1 MKIVVL
7 GAGYVGLTTSS
18 CLADLGHDVTCCDI
32 DGDRIAALE
41 RAEVPI
47 FEPGLSDLIGKQIAL
62 GRLHFTTHAT
72 KAAGTADAVFLAV
85 GTPSDPDGDIDL
97 SYVETAAK
105 TIAPYMQSRAVL
117 VIKSTVVAGTARRV
131 KALVDASRGRKD
143 IAVASN
149 PEFLREGSAIKDFM
163 HADRIVIGADD
174 AASEAVLREVY
185 EPLLL
190 RGIPLVATQTVN
202 AELIKYA
209 ANALL
214 ALRIG
219 FINDVADLCEKLGG
233 DVGAVADGIGRDHRI
248 GAAFL
253 SAGPGFGGSCFPK
266 DTRAFASTG
275 RRHGAPQPLIE
286 TLIERNELRKEAL
299 ADRIIDAAPRHGRVA
314 ILGTSFKANTDDV
327 REAAALTIV
336 PKLIEAGLDVHLH
349 DPQPHGAKR
358 LLPDAQWHASA
369 LEATEDADVTVVLTE
384 WDEYR
389 TLDLAELRRAMR
401 GQALLDFRNIIDRE
415 RAAAVGLIYQGLGRS
430 ALVVQPARR
439 GHAITAKAPVAA
451 SPARV

>member
-1 MKIVVL
+1 MKLVVL
-7 GAGYVGLTTSS
+7 GAGYVGLTTSA

-47 FEPGLSDLIGKQIAL
+47 FEPGLSELIADQIASN
-62 GRLHFTTHAT
+62 RLHFTTHSA
-72 KAAGTADAVFLAV
+72 KAAGSADAVFLAV
-85 GTPSDPDGDIDL
+85 GTPSDASGDIDL
-97 SYVETAAK
+97 SYVESAAK
-105 TIAPYMQSRAVL
+105 TIAPYMQPRAVL
-117 VIKSTVVAGTARRV
+117 VIKSTVVAGTARRIQ
-131 KALVDASRGRKD
+131 ALVDAGRERKD

-149 PEFLREGSAIKDFM
+149 PEFLREGSAIKDFV

-174 AASEAVLREVY
+174 PASEAVLREIY
-185 EPLLL
+185 APLLM
-190 RGIPLVATQTVN
+190 RGVPMVATQTVN

-233 DVGAVADGIGRDHRI
+233 DVGAVADGIGRDQRI
-248 GAAFL
+248 GSAFL

-286 TLIERNELRKEAL
+286 TLIERNELRKQAL
-299 ADRIIDAAPRHGRVA
+299 AERVIDATPRKGRVA
-314 ILGTSFKANTDDV
+314 ILGSSFKANTDDV

-336 PKLIEAGLDVHLH
+336 PMLVATGLDVHIH
-349 DPQPHGAKR
+349 DPQPSGAKR
-358 LLPDAQWHASA
+358 LLQNVRWHADP
-369 LEATEDADVTVVLTE
+369 LEAVQGADALVVLTE

-389 TLDLAELRRAMR
+389 TLDLQQVADAMR
-401 GQALLDFRNIIDRE
+401 GRALLDFRNIIDRE
-415 RAAAVGLIYQGLGRS
+415 RAAAVGLSYQGLGRS
-430 ALVVQPARR
+430 AVVAQTPRR
-439 GHAITAKAPVAA
+439 GHGTGVMARVAA
-451 SPARV
+451 SPA

>member
-7 GAGYVGLTTSS
+7 GAGYVGLTTSA

-47 FEPGLSDLIGKQIAL
+47 YEPGLSELISKQIAL
-62 GRLHFTTHAT
+62 GRLQFTTHAT
-72 KAAGTADAVFLAV
+72 KAAGGAEAVFLAV
-85 GTPSDPDGDIDL
+85 GTPSDASGDIDL
-97 SYVETAAK
+97 SYVEAAAK

-117 VIKSTVVAGTARRV
+117 VIKSTVVAGTARRIQ
-131 KALVDASRGRKD
+131 ALVDASRERRD

-149 PEFLREGSAIKDFM
+149 PEFLREGSALKDFM
-163 HADRIVIGADD
+163 QADRIVIGADEPG
-174 AASEAVLREVY
+174 SEAVLREIY
-185 EPLLL
+185 APLLM
-190 RGIPLVATQTVN
+190 RGVPLVATQTVN

-219 FINDVADLCEKLGG
+219 FINDVANLCEKLGG
-233 DVGAVADGIGRDHRI
+233 DVAAVADGIGRDQRI
-248 GAAFL
+248 GPAFL

-286 TLIERNELRKEAL
+286 ALIEQNELRKQML
-299 ADRIIDAAPRHGRVA
+299 AERIIDSAPRSGRVA

-336 PKLIEAGLDVHLH
+336 PMLVEAGLDIHLH
-349 DPQPHGAKR
+349 DPQPNSAKR
-358 LLPDAQWHASA
+358 LLSGVQWHESA
-369 LEATEDADVTVVLTE
+369 LGAAKGADVAVVLTE

-389 TLDLAELRRAMR
+389 TLDLAKLCDAMEGR
-401 GQALLDFRNIIDRE
+401 ALLDFRNIIDRE
-415 RAAAVGLIYQGLGRS
+415 RAAAAGLSYQGLGRS
-430 ALVVQPARR
+430 ALPLQPAKR
-439 GHAITAKAPVAA
+439 GYGTSVMARVAA
-451 SPARV
+451 SPA